1 VKYLAFSKWP
11 QTERERWLRVFGDAN
26 WFEQHPATSWSE
38 GTRLNASA
46 GYCRWLGFLYGRG
59 WLTDGDPALRVT
71 RDRIDAYAQ
80 ELQASVTTC
89 TIWNYLAG
97 LHRALRVIA
106 PEADFGWLAT
116 LASWFEDQIRP
127 NPKKRARM
135 RDIAE
140 IYQLGLDLMDH
151 PSRAGRNGPILE
163 AVDFRDGLMVAML
176 AARPVRMR
184 NYSAIVIG
192 RNLVCIDGSRW
203 HLFFANDETK
213 THRALEFQLP
223 DDLTGYVERYLAEF
237 RPRFPGAGTHEYFW
251 ASREGG
257 SLSKGAIGRA
267 ISQRTRDAF
276 GTPINP
282 HLFRDCAATSLAL
295 YDPEHVYTA
304 ATLLGHS
311 TLETTNRH
319 YNQATTFQAAQELQQ
334 TLRVRRATLE
344 RHKR

>member
-1 VKYLAFSKWP
+1 VKYLSFSKWP
-11 QTERERWLRVFGDAN
+11 QPERERWERLFGKEN

-38 GTRLNASA
+38 GTRLNACA
-46 GYCRWLGFLYGRG
+46 GYCRWLGFLSGRG
-59 WLTDGDPALRVT
+59 WLTDIEPALRVS
-71 RDRIDAYAQ
+71 RERIEAYVQ
-80 ELQASVTTC
+80 ELKASVTTC
-89 TIWNYLAG
+89 TIWNYLRG
-97 LHRALRVIA
+97 LHRALRVLA
-106 PEADFGWLAT
+106 PESDFSWLAK

-151 PSRAGRNGPILE
+151 PTRTGRNGPILE

-192 RNLVCIDGSRW
+192 RNLVCFDGSRW
-203 HLFFANDETK
+203 YLLFTNDETK

-257 SLSKGAIGRA
+257 PLSKGAIGRA
-267 ISQRTRDAF
+267 IGRRTKDVF
-276 GTPINP
+276 GTSINP

-295 YDPEHVYTA
+295 YDPEHVYIG

-311 TLETTNRH
+311 SLDATQKY
-319 YNQATTFQAAQELQQ
+319 YNQATSLQAAEEVQRAL
-334 TLRVRRATLE
+334 LARRAAPE
-344 RHKR
+344 RQKR